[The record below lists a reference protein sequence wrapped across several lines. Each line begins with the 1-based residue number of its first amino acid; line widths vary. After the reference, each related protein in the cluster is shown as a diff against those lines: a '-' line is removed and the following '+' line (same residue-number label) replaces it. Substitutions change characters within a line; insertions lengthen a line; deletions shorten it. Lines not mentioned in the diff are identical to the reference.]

1 MARLTVRLPSTLHKQ
16 LTTLAKAEG
25 VSLNQYIVYALARHT
40 ATAWTT
46 EAMPALYVAESL
58 RLPGGRPG
66 AQIDANG

>member
-25 VSLNQYIVYALARHT
+25 FRSISIVYALARHT

-46 EAMPALYVAESL
+46 EAMPALHVAESL